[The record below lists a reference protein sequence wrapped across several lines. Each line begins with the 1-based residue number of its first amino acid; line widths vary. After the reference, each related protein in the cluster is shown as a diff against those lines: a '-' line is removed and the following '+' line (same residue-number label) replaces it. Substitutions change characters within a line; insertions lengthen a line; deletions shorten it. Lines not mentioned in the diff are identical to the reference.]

1 MKIKH
6 KSVLGGFLD
15 PLADKIMVTTVALAL
30 GQQGVIP
37 AALVVSKEGETWM
50 ERGGAA
56 RAGEGGDGRGS
67 GSGGRGNASVTD
79 RGGVGWVSRDVGT

>member
-1 MKIKH
+1 MD

-37 AALVVSKEGETWM
+37 TALVAVMVGRDALLIAGSLALRYKTKREGD
-50 ERGGAA
+50 AFF
-56 RAGEGGDGRGS
+56 DLDS
-67 GSGGRGNASVTD
+67 L
-79 RGGVGWVSRDVGT
+79 